1 MAYTFVKDLTTVNY
15 TKGNNGRKYIV
26 IHYTGNKTDTAKAN
40 ANYFRSTNRGSS
52 AHYFVD
58 KTSIYQVVADADTA
72 WAVGKNYGS
81 GNLFGTITNK
91 NSLNIEMCSDNGK
104 IAEETLANTIALT
117 KDLMKKYNIPAGNVY
132 RHYDV
137 CSKKCPGWTG
147 WLGTSPTLWNH
158 FTTRLNEDSSVSPAA
173 LADNP
178 VAEVN
183 YTVTVTASGLNVRR
197 GPGISHSIITVLK
210 KGTSITV
217 TKEDSGWGYIGN
229 GWITLKYA
237 TKNTTPDSPAYIS
250 APTYTIGKTYTA
262 QVELIVRKGPGTNYS
277 PVGYSGLTSNAQ
289 KFDKDKDGAIDSGTR
304 VTCKTIKHIGNDIWI
319 QIPSGWIAAFYNNK
333 IYVK

>member
-1 MAYTFVKDLTTVNY
+1 MAYTFIKDLTTVNY

-58 KTSIYQVVADADTA
+58 KTSIYQVVADANTS

-104 IAEETLANTIALT
+104 IAEETLENTIALT
-117 KDLMKKYNIPAGNVY
+117 KDLMKKYSIPASNVY

-137 CSKKCPGWTG
+137 CSKTCPGWTD
-147 WLGTSPTLWNH
+147 WLGTAPTLWNRFKAH
-158 FTTRLNEDSSVSPAA
+158 LDADFPSSPAA
-173 LADNP
+173 PANNF
-178 VAEVN
+178 VTEVN

-197 GPGISHSIITVLK
+197 GPGTSYSIITVLK
-210 KGTSITV
+210 KDTSITI
-217 TKEDSGWGYIGN
+217 TKEDDGWGCIGN
-229 GWITLKYA
+229 GWISLKYT
-237 TKNTTPDSPAYIS
+237 TKNPSPDSSASIS
-250 APTYTIGKTYTA
+250 APTYTIGKTYTT

-277 PVGYSGLTSNAQ
+277 PVGYSGLTSNAK
-289 KFDKDKDGAIDSGTR
+289 KFDKDKDGAIDKGTK
-304 VTCKTIKHIGNDIWI
+304 VTCKTVKHIVNNIWI

-333 IYVK
+333 IYAK